1 MFFGADSRITF
12 VTDLAGPPVVSRF
25 LRPLDFEVR
34 PFAHDPVK
42 PSQANPRLDAPF
54 AFRAG
59 LTAVLFAA
67 ILALSLSWN
76 FYYESMANAYL
87 SLALGSAAIV
97 LGVLRRSWF
106 DLLYVIPG
114 GMLLALL
121 DYRVMGYKP
130 FFMAGFAFAGMSALA
145 VLGAHAIWS
154 RGEERKLLLYG
165 FVPAVLFVA
174 SEWSATSLLD
184 ITEKLHPKTFD
195 LFLYSFD
202 SSLRVQVSFLVGQF
216 LWKFLWVRAAAL
228 AIYIALPLPLALVYA
243 SQLRRQKQKALTV
256 MLAFLATGP
265 LGVFFY
271 NVLPACGP
279 VHLFGGAFPM
289 HPLSTADAMR
299 LNIAPVIMG
308 GARNAIPSLHMTWV
322 LLVWWNSR
330 GLARWVR
337 AIAALF
343 VALTVLATL
352 GTGEHYL
359 IDLVVAFPF
368 SLMVQA
374 LCSYSM
380 PFCEG
385 ERRTAFLFGT
395 LVTLAWLALLSFAVR
410 IFWISPLLPWTVVI
424 ATAGSSIY
432 LWRRLLQA
440 GSQQKPVPIKA
451 LAIGAGA

>member
-1 MFFGADSRITF
+1 
-12 VTDLAGPPVVSRF
+12 
-25 LRPLDFEVR
+25 
-34 PFAHDPVK
+34 
-42 PSQANPRLDAPF
+42 
-54 AFRAG
+54 
-59 LTAVLFAA
+59 
-67 ILALSLSWN
+67 
-76 FYYESMANAYL
+76 MANAYL
-87 SLALGSAAIV
+87 SLALGSALIV

-106 DLLYVIPG
+106 DLLYVVPG
-114 GMLLALL
+114 ALLLALL
-121 DYRVMGYKP
+121 DYRVMDYKP

-154 RGEERKLLLYG
+154 QGEERRLLLYG

-174 SEWSATSLLD
+174 SEWSASTLLD

-202 SSLRVQVSFLVGQF
+202 SSLRVQISFLTGQF

-243 SQLRRQKQKALTV
+243 TQLRRHKEKALAV

-279 VHLFGGAFPM
+279 VHVFGGAFPM

-299 LNIAPVIMG
+299 LNIVPVLMT

-330 GLARWVR
+330 GLASWVR
-337 AIAALF
+337 AIAAVF
-343 VALTVLATL
+343 VAFTVLATL

-368 SLMVQA
+368 SVMVQA

-380 PFCEG
+380 PFREG

-395 LVTLAWLALLSFAVR
+395 LVTLVWLASLSFAVKM
-410 IFWISPLLPWTVVI
+410 FWISPLLPWTMVA
-424 ATAGSSIY
+424 ATVTSSVY
-432 LWRRLLQA
+432 FWQRLMQA
-440 GSQQKPVPIKA
+440 GNQQSDVSHRA
-451 LAIGAGA
+451 VAVRAGA